1 MPVLASILASLFTT
15 LFGLFGRFFALE
27 KAASLALWGMASIA
41 IAALYATFNN
51 CVGAGG
57 ACAAGLSSISTSHEY
72 FSIGLGIVFN
82 SVTFAAVNCY
92 MAVWIICQTYVI
104 KKKAIN
110 LMNGAA

>member
-27 KAASLALWGMASIA
+27 KAASLALWGIASAA
-41 IAALYATFNN
+41 IAALYITFTN
-51 CVGAGG
+51 CVGTGG
-57 ACAAGLSSISTSHEY
+57 ACAAGIQSISSSHQY
-72 FSIGLGIVFN
+72 FSIGLGVVFN
-82 SVTFAAVNCY
+82 TVTWAAINCY
-92 MAVWIICQTYVI
+92 MTVWILCQTYVI